1 MKIDTLLKLMTQ
13 KDASD
18 LYLKP
23 HRPAFLK
30 INGQITNVDDKLVS
44 EEDMKSF
51 LKDLFPL
58 ELLDRFYQEKE
69 IDIGCSLKEVG
80 RFRING
86 FFQQTQ
92 PALAIRFIK
101 SQIPSFKQLNLPVN
115 VLENLSL
122 ENRGLILV
130 TGRAGSG
137 KSTTIASM
145 IDYINDGHIKHIVTI
160 EDPIEF
166 IFEEKKSII
175 NQREIEFDTKSF
187 PVALRHLT
195 RQAPDV
201 IFIGE
206 IRDLESLSCALMAAE
221 TGHLVISTL
230 HTVDAVQT
238 VERIINFF
246 PTHLHE
252 ETRLRL
258 SLILK
263 GVISLR
269 LLKCKDN
276 QGRIPACEVMLL
288 TPTVKKLISEGK
300 IGDIYFAIQD
310 GELFGMQTFNQSLL
324 KLYKSGLVS
333 LEEAMDNSDS
343 KDELDLAIKEI
354 YSGRDTH
361 RINEPEI

>member
-1 MKIDTLLKLMTQ
+1 MNIDTLLKLMAQ

-23 HRPAFLK
+23 KRPAFFK
-30 INGQITNVDDKLVS
+30 INGQIANLDDNLIS
-44 EEDMKSF
+44 EEAMKSF
-51 LKDLFPL
+51 LRDLLPGAI
-58 ELLDRFYQEKE
+58 LDRFYQEKE
-69 IDIGCSLKEVG
+69 IDFGHTIEKVG

-86 FFQQTQ
+86 FFQQAQ

-101 SQIPSFKQLNLPVN
+101 GKVPPFEQLNLPVK

-122 ENRGLILV
+122 ESRGLILI
-130 TGRAGSG
+130 TGRSGSG

-145 IDYINDGHIKHIVTI
+145 IDYINNRETKHIVTV

-166 IFEEKKSII
+166 VFEEKKSII
-175 NQREIEFDTKSF
+175 NQREVEFDTKNFSA
-187 PVALRHLT
+187 ALRHLT

-206 IRDLESLSCALMAAE
+206 IRDLDSLSCALMAAE

-238 VERIINFF
+238 VERMINFF
-246 PTHLHE
+246 PTYLHQ

-269 LLKCKDN
+269 LLRRKDN
-276 QGRIPACEVMLL
+276 QGRIPSCETMLL
-288 TPTVKKLISEGK
+288 TPTVRKLISEGK
-300 IGDIYFAIQD
+300 TGDLYFAIKD

-324 KLYKSGLVS
+324 KLYKSGLIS
-333 LEEAMDNSDS
+333 QEEAMDNSES
-343 KDELDLAIKEI
+343 KDELELAVKEI

-361 RINEPEI
+361 KLNGQES